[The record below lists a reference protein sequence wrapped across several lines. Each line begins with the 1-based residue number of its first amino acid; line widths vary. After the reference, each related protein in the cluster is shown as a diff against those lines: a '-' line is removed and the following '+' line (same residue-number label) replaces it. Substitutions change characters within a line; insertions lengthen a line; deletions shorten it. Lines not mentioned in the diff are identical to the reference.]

1 MYFKKKEEEQEEQIN
16 CLAVYFKIISTKKI
30 EDD

>member
-1 MYFKKKEEEQEEQIN
+1 LTCTKKEEEEEQIN
-16 CLAVYFKIISTKKI
+16 CLAVYFKIISKI